1 MLILLNPSQ
10 SDFGDLCVCVRA
22 RVCGI
27 SEPQFCN
34 PLNKGNDSSY
44 CKGLLGALNETSY
57 IKNPGTVV
65 TDSKPFIIMV
75 IVVISIPFMCICS
88 TIFTI
93 FCFQFHQG
101 IKGDLMWLSMLGGS
115 DSKRG
120 R

>member
-10 SDFGDLCVCVRA
+10 SDFGDLCVCLRA
-22 RVCGI
+22 CVCGI

-34 PLNKGNDSSY
+34 PLNKGNDYSY

-65 TDSKPFIIMV
+65 TESKPFYHHGHLRHFY
-75 IVVISIPFMCICS
+75 SFMCICS

-101 IKGDLMWLSMLGGS
+101 IKGDLMWLSMSGGS